1 MLSFRTLGIL
11 ALCFCALAPI
21 QCRRAA
27 AGSGDPVQREAED
40 ALVSYLRI
48 DTSNP
53 PGNDTAGA
61 RFLQQLLIK
70 DGINAQL
77 IGSDPKR
84 QSVYARLVSGSNEK
98 ALVLLHHIDVVPA
111 NAAEWTK
118 PPFAGVRS
126 GGYIWGRGARDIKSL
141 GIAELRGVADLNLRH
156 V

>member
-1 MLSFRTLGIL
+1 MHSIRTLGIL
-11 ALCFCALAPI
+11 ALFFCLLAPI

-27 AGSGDPVQREAED
+27 AGSADPVEREAED
-40 ALVSYLRI
+40 ALLSYLRI

-53 PGNDTAGA
+53 PGNETSGA

-70 DGINAQL
+70 DGIDAKL

-84 QSVYARLVSGSNEK
+84 QSVYARLASGSNEK

-111 NAAEWTK
+111 AASEWTK

-126 GGYIWGRGARDIKSL
+126 NGYL
-141 GIAELRGVADLNLRH
+141 
-156 V
+156 